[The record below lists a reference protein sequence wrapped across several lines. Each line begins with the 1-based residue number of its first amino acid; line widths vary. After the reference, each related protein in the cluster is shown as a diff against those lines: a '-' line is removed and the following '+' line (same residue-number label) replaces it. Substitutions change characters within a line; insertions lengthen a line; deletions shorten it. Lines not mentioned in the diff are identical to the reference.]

1 MELPAI
7 FPQELTARE
16 WPARR
21 AQLLALFQEHVYGR
35 TPDMDGVTCRC
46 RREEALALA
55 DGRQWEAYRLFFEK
69 DGRGCDLRFTVS
81 LPTAAARAL
90 PCVLVL
96 DSFSHNAAVA
106 CAGAPGEDLAPRQLI
121 TDRGWA
127 LVRVFVDDVCL
138 DDAALCRQG
147 VLRMLPGQ
155 GASSWGAIGAWAWA
169 ASRVIDFLCADGR
182 FDSRKIAVQGCSRS
196 GKAAL
201 WCAAQDE
208 RAAAVISTV
217 SGCAGA
223 AVTRGKTGEHVRE
236 ITGQFPHWL
245 CPRYAGYADREDLL
259 PVDQHMLLALC
270 APRPLYVS
278 SAAEDAWADPAKE
291 FEACVLAGQA
301 YRLLG
306 AQGLADE
313 AFPHADM
320 PLDGGGIAYHVR
332 TGAHG
337 CRLYDWQQYLPFL
350 ARHFGA

>member
-7 FPQELTARE
+7 FPQGTTARE

-21 AQLLALFQEHVYGR
+21 ARLLALFGEHVYGR
-35 TPDMDGVTCRC
+35 TPGMEGVTCRC
-46 RREEALALA
+46 HREEALALE
-55 DGRQWEAYRLFFEK
+55 DGRRWETYRLFFEK
-69 DGRGCDLRFTVS
+69 DGRGCDLRFTVC
-81 LPTAAARAL
+81 LPAHTAGPL

-96 DSFSHNAAVA
+96 DPFSHNAAVA
-106 CAGAPGEDLAPRQLI
+106 CAAGAGDELAPPRPV

-127 LVRVFVDDVCL
+127 LVRVFADDVCL
-138 DDAALCRQG
+138 DDDALCRQG

-155 GASSWGAIGAWAWA
+155 GQSAWGAIGAWAWA
-169 ASRVIDFLCADGR
+169 ASRVLDVLCADGR
-182 FDSRKIAVQGCSRS
+182 FDGGRIAVQGCSRA

-208 RAAAVISTV
+208 RAAAVIATV

-223 AVTRGKTGEHVRE
+223 AVTRGKTGERVRD

-245 CPRYAGYADREDLL
+245 CPGYAAYADREDQL

-278 SAAEDAWADPAKE
+278 SASEDDWADPRKE

-306 AQGLADE
+306 VRGLSDEGFPPADT
-313 AFPHADM
+313 
-320 PLDGGGIAYHVR
+320 PLCAGDIAYHVR

-350 ARHFGA
+350 ARHFET